1 MNIEP
6 IQMLHYFTRARTT
19 RTQTISLL
27 AFTSANSASLS
38 KSCRNM
44 CLCNRTGMPEEN
56 FSKLLPIE
64 FGGSNASARM
74 LQCLHG
80 EIDARFSLPPN
91 DDLCWRSIDEFI
103 EDQGWSLCVC
113 VWFVGLMDDE
123 DVEGSEEEEDYG

>member
-1 MNIEP
+1 MRQMNHTTNSTY
-6 IQMLHYFTRARTT
+6 QSQGARTT

-64 FGGSNASARM
+64 FGGSNASAMHWDSTRI
-74 LQCLHG
+74 L
-80 EIDARFSLPPN
+80 R
-91 DDLCWRSIDEFI
+91 DEQF
-103 EDQGWSLCVC
+103 
-113 VWFVGLMDDE
+113 
-123 DVEGSEEEEDYG
+123 